1 MNYIIAIGVF
11 QSMIALGIIRASKQ
25 KRAADILL
33 LWLTICIFVH
43 LSIKFLIF
51 TVVQCE
57 EIRHSLTTF
66 IGFAYGPLL
75 WMFSKKLKDDRYIPF
90 KHWYVFIPAL
100 LAGISYLSIVL
111 YIVVTN
117 KVPHQ
122 AIAAYNNTTIWTIT
136 INNIIFPLA
145 ALYNAK
151 RISNFWEAERRLIY
165 RICALMTIF
174 PFLPFVNA
182 RMGEAFS
189 LTPDHVNII
198 VRSIAYAALLGI
210 TLLIF
215 KYRITLQS
223 ELIIADEPK
232 AETEPETMYSLRQL
246 QPAPVAIAMTAETEA
261 AHEISETAVQ
271 CERKSILTETQQANI
286 MQKLR
291 RQMQEK
297 KLYKDDEL
305 TLEKLS
311 ASVNISRHH
320 LSEALNQ
327 FEHKTFYQFV
337 NEFRVQEIIAALD
350 KCRRQEIIPNILALA
365 MEAGFK
371 SKSSFNLYFKKYTG
385 RTPTEFLKTKQQTT
399 ESSSSFNIAFSG

>member
-25 KRAADILL
+25 KRPADILL

-57 EIRHSLTTF
+57 EIRHNLTTF
-66 IGFAYGPLL
+66 IGLAYGPLL

-90 KHWYVFIPAL
+90 RNWYVFIPAL

-111 YIVVTN
+111 YIAITG

-122 AIAAYNNTTIWTIT
+122 AIATYNNTTIWVIT
-136 INNIIFPLA
+136 ANNIVFPLA

-151 RISNFWEAERRLIY
+151 RISKFWEAERRLIY
-165 RICALMTIF
+165 RICALFTIF
-174 PFLPFVNA
+174 PFLPFIDA
-182 RMGEAFS
+182 RLGAAFS
-189 LTPDHVNII
+189 LTPDHVII
-198 VRSIAYAALLGI
+198 LVRSIAYATLLGI

-215 KYRITLQS
+215 KYRLSLQT
-223 ELIIADEPK
+223 EVMTIEEPK
-232 AETEPETMYSLRQL
+232 PEETESTVII
-246 QPAPVAIAMTAETEA
+246 PAPEVLTMTNET
-261 AHEISETAVQ
+261 AHEILEPAAGH
-271 CERKSILTETQQANI
+271 ERKSILTETQQARI
-286 MQKLR
+286 MEQLR
-291 RQMQEK
+291 RQMLEK

-305 TLEKLS
+305 TLEKLA
-311 ASVNISRHH
+311 ASVQVSRHH
-320 LSEALNQ
+320 VSEALNQ

-350 KCRRQEIIPNILALA
+350 KCRRQEIVPNILALA
-365 MEAGFK
+365 MESGFK

-385 RTPTEFLKTKQQTT
+385 LTPTEFLKTKQQTT
-399 ESSSSFNIAFSG
+399 GSNRNFNIAFSG

>member
-25 KRAADILL
+25 KRPADFLL
-33 LWLTICIFVH
+33 RWLTICIFVH

-66 IGFAYGPLL
+66 ISFAYGPLL
-75 WMFSKKLKDDRYIPF
+75 WMFSKKLREDRYIPF
-90 KHWYVFIPAL
+90 RNWYVFIPAL
-100 LAGISYLSIVL
+100 LAGICYLGIVG
-111 YIVVTN
+111 YIAVTG

-122 AIAAYNNTTIWTIT
+122 TIAVYNNTTIWTIT
-136 INNIIFPLA
+136 VNNIVFPLA

-151 RISNFWEAERRLIY
+151 RISKFWEAERRLIY
-165 RICALMTIF
+165 RICALFAIF
-174 PFLPFVNA
+174 PFLPLINA

-189 LTPDHVNII
+189 ITPDHLNIM
-198 VRSIAYAALLGI
+198 VRSVAYAALLGI

-215 KYRITLQS
+215 KYRLSLQTEVIAME
-223 ELIIADEPK
+223 ELR
-232 AETEPETMYSLRQL
+232 TNEPEIML
-246 QPAPVAIAMTAETEA
+246 PVSPSIPGPECTAMVAEA
-261 AHEISETAVQ
+261 VHEFLEPSASN
-271 CERKSILTETQQANI
+271 ERKSILTEAQQACI
-286 MQKLR
+286 IQKLR

-305 TLEKLS
+305 TLEKL
-311 ASVNISRHH
+311 ASSVQISRHH

-385 RTPTEFLKTKQQTT
+385 LTPTEFLKSKRPTAENSTN
-399 ESSSSFNIAFSG
+399 FNIAFSG

>member
-25 KRAADILL
+25 KRPADILL

-57 EIRHSLTTF
+57 EIRHNLTTF
-66 IGFAYGPLL
+66 IGLAYGPLL

-90 KHWYVFIPAL
+90 RNWYVFIPAL

-111 YIVVTN
+111 YIAITG

-122 AIAAYNNTTIWTIT
+122 AIATYNNTTIWVIT
-136 INNIIFPLA
+136 ANNIVFPLA

-151 RISNFWEAERRLIY
+151 RISKFWEAERRLIY
-165 RICALMTIF
+165 RICALFTIF
-174 PFLPFVNA
+174 PFLPFIDA
-182 RMGEAFS
+182 RLGAAFS
-189 LTPDHVNII
+189 LTPDHVII
-198 VRSIAYAALLGI
+198 LVRSIAYATLLGI

-215 KYRITLQS
+215 KYRLSLQT
-223 ELIIADEPK
+223 EVMTIEEPK
-232 AETEPETMYSLRQL
+232 PEVETETIRMIEEVR
-246 QPAPVAIAMTAETEA
+246 PAPILVTTTVTKA
-261 AHEISETAVQ
+261 AHEISETSVQ
-271 CERKSILTETQQANI
+271 NERKSVLTELQQANI
-286 MQKLR
+286 MQRLR
-291 RQMQEK
+291 QQMLEK

-311 ASVNISRHH
+311 VSVHISRHH

-337 NEFRVQEIIAALD
+337 NEFRVQEIIEALD
-350 KCRRQEIIPNILALA
+350 KCRRQEIVPNILALA
-365 MEAGFK
+365 MESGFK

-385 RTPTEFLKTKQQTT
+385 LTPTEFLKTKQQTT
-399 ESSSSFNIAFSG
+399 GSNRNFNIAFSG